1 MRFLSC
7 FLFLAANSQVFLQST
22 KKVQFGIKLKC
33 VRDLQIV
40 FSWKVLSR
48 NFHEIFTKFF
58 KYCTIFLCLAQL
70 CHYPKRERDST
81 VDAFCMLSSR
91 LPFSMRFDSSSMTR
105 VRMMRHDAIGTER
118 RGIYGLSKEAD
129 LLWWKGH
136 GIFWLLLVVVLL
148 LLLLGWPSR
157 PSWQKSSGSS
167 YQCLNSIV

>member
-1 MRFLSC
+1 MLEICR
-7 FLFLAANSQVFLQST
+7 LFFRE
-22 KKVQFGIKLKC
+22 KY
-33 VRDLQIV
+33 
-40 FSWKVLSR
+40 
-48 NFHEIFTKFF
+48 FHEIFTKFF

-136 GIFWLLLVVVLL
+136 GIFWLLLVVVVL

-157 PSWQKSSGSS
+157 PSWQKSSGT
-167 YQCLNSIV
+167 

>member
-1 MRFLSC
+1 MMRFLSC

-22 KKVQFGIKLKC
+22 KKVQFGIKLKY
-33 VRDLQIV
+33 
-40 FSWKVLSR
+40 VLEICR
-48 NFHEIFTKFF
+48 LFFREKYFHEIFTKFF
-58 KYCTIFLCLAQL
+58 KYCNIFLCLAQL

-129 LLWWKGH
+129 LL
-136 GIFWLLLVVVLL
+136 
-148 LLLLGWPSR
+148 
-157 PSWQKSSGSS
+157 
-167 YQCLNSIV
+167 